1 VWKLNNLSIKPDI
14 REEEL
19 ARRAQKGDRAAFDSL
34 VGYCAPR
41 LFNLAYRLMGNRDDA
56 DDITQEA
63 FLRIY
68 QALPRFKWDASFNSW
83 MYKIISNLCF
93 DEMKRRKKRPLNFA
107 EITAEGENE
116 PEFTA
121 ENSDPADRIIKSTE
135 SKIVQQAINELPA
148 EARAIIV
155 MFDVQGMSYLEIADI
170 MKLNMGTVKSRL
182 NRVRHTL
189 REKIDKMRG
198 TL

>member
-1 VWKLNNLSIKPDI
+1 MSNKVDI

-19 ARRAQKGDRAAFDSL
+19 ARRAQKGDEVAFDNL
-34 VGYCAPR
+34 VSYCAPR
-41 LFNLAYRLMGNRDDA
+41 IFNLAYRLLDNRDDA

-63 FLRIY
+63 FMRIY
-68 QALPRFKWDASFNSW
+68 QALPRFKWDAPLSSW
-83 MYKIISNLCF
+83 MYRITSNLCF

-116 PEFTA
+116 PEFVA
-121 ENSDPADRIIKSTE
+121 ENADPADIIIKSTDA
-135 SKIVQQAINELPA
+135 KIIQQCMAELTP
-148 EARAIIV
+148 EARMIIV
-155 MFDVQGMSYLEIADI
+155 MFDVQGMSYLEIADV

-182 NRVRHTL
+182 NRARHTL
-189 REKIDKMRG
+189 REKIEKLRG